1 MQRWTN
7 GRPSIDIEMEE
18 KQHYLF
24 GMHPVE
30 EAVLQGRKLEKVL
43 FKQGLEGER
52 FRTLLKEVESRGIP
66 CQFVPGEKLNSLVKG
81 SHQGV
86 VAYFSQV
93 DYVEFETMV
102 DNALSR
108 RKNPVFIMLDGVSD
122 VRNLGAI
129 ARSAEC
135 AGIDGLILPAKGGAA
150 INADAIKTSAGALL
164 RIPAS
169 RVTNLRIPIYYL
181 KELGFKIVAA
191 TEKCD
196 TSLYDIDFTGPTAII
211 MGSEGTGI
219 SPAILQLCDC
229 GAKIP
234 LNGEIGSLNVS
245 VAAAV
250 MMYES
255 VRQRTIKKG

>member
-1 MQRWTN
+1 MQKWTN
-7 GRPSIDIEMEE
+7 GRPSIDIGME
-18 KQHYLF
+18 KNQHYLF

-30 EAVLQGRKLEKVL
+30 EAVLQGRKIEKVL

-52 FRTLLKEVESRGIP
+52 FRNLLKEVESRGIP

-86 VAYFSQV
+86 VAYFSQI

-102 DNALSR
+102 DKALSK

-181 KELGFKIVAA
+181 KEMGFKIVAA

-196 TSLYDIDFTGPTAII
+196 TYLYDVDFTGPTAII

-219 SPAILQLCDC
+219 SPAILQLCDSA
-229 GAKIP
+229 AKIP

-255 VRQRTIKKG
+255 VRQRTINKK

>member
-1 MQRWTN
+1 
-7 GRPSIDIEMEE
+7 
-18 KQHYLF
+18 
-24 GMHPVE
+24 MHPVE
-30 EAVLQGRKLEKVL
+30 EAVRQRKKLEKIF
-43 FKQGLEGER
+43 FKQGLEGEQ
-52 FRTLLKEVESRGIP
+52 FRNLLKEVESRGIP
-66 CQFVPGEKLNSLVKG
+66 FQFVPGEKLNRLVKG
-81 SHQGV
+81 THQGV

-102 DNALSR
+102 DNALSL

-164 RIPAS
+164 RIPTS
-169 RVTNLRIPIYYL
+169 KVTNLRIPIYYL
-181 KELGFKIVAA
+181 KELGFNIVAA

-196 TSLYDIDFTGPTAII
+196 TVLYDVDFTGPTAII

-219 SPAILQLCDC
+219 SPAILQLCDFR
-229 GAKIP
+229 AKIP

-245 VAAAV
+245 AAAAV
-250 MMYES
+250 VMYES
-255 VRQRTIKKG
+255 VRQRIINGK